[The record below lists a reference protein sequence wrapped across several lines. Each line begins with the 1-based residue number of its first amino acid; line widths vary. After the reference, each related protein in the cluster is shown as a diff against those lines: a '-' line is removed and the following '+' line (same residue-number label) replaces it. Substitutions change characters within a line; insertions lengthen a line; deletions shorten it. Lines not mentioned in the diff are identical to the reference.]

1 MAEAALGGRSIIKY
15 AGHRVGLDY
24 TEVCVCV
31 SERERER
38 ERERAERERER
49 ERERRESGA
58 GLFVR
63 GVGSGRGVS
72 ACGIVKAYRHIL
84 QSL

>member
-31 SERERER
+31 CVCVRKRERER
-38 ERERAERERER
+38 
-49 ERERRESGA
+49 GA
-58 GLFVR
+58 GLFCE
-63 GVGSGRGVS
+63 GRR
-72 ACGIVKAYRHIL
+72 KW
-84 QSL
+84 